1 MQDYS
6 CFVSQ
11 QCCRGSAYYTDVFS
25 NVNTYLQNKY
35 KHCKLTTNIAIL
47 SCKHAL

>member
-11 QCCRGSAYYTDVFS
+11 QCCQDSAYYTDLFL
-25 NVNTYLQNKY
+25 NVNNYLQ
-35 KHCKLTTNIAIL
+35 
-47 SCKHAL
+47 